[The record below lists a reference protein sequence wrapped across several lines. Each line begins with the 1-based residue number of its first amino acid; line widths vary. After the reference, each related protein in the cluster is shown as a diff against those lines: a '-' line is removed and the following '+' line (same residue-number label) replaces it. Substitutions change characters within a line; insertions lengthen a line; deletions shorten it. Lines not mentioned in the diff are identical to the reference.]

1 MIREI
6 IEGEK
11 KDKIKKKQKTK
22 CQKIYSTDFF
32 KFIYLPIVMVVF
44 LRNSVKLITG
54 LSSTRNTIFFFP
66 CFLLDD
72 TYKHNK
78 IFHSVMIKSCKQ
90 CFLQSMNTISSDR
103 LTCERE
109 YR

>member
-11 KDKIKKKQKTK
+11 KDKIKKNKNQNVK
-22 CQKIYSTDFF
+22 
-32 KFIYLPIVMVVF
+32 KFIQPISSNLLPIVMVVF

-78 IFHSVMIKSCKQ
+78 FFI
-90 CFLQSMNTISSDR
+90 QS
-103 LTCERE
+103 
-109 YR
+109 

>member
-11 KDKIKKKQKTK
+11 KDKIKKNQKTK

-32 KFIYLPIVMVVF
+32 KFITNRNGSL

-78 IFHSVMIKSCKQ
+78 FFI
-90 CFLQSMNTISSDR
+90 QS
-103 LTCERE
+103 
-109 YR
+109 

>member
-11 KDKIKKKQKTK
+11 KDKIKKNKNQTVK
-22 CQKIYSTDFF
+22 
-32 KFIYLPIVMVVF
+32 KFIQPISSNLLPIVMVVF

>member
-11 KDKIKKKQKTK
+11 KDKIKKKQNVK
-22 CQKIYSTDFF
+22 
-32 KFIYLPIVMVVF
+32 KFIQPISSNLLPIVMVVF

-78 IFHSVMIKSCKQ
+78 FFI
-90 CFLQSMNTISSDR
+90 QS
-103 LTCERE
+103 
-109 YR
+109 